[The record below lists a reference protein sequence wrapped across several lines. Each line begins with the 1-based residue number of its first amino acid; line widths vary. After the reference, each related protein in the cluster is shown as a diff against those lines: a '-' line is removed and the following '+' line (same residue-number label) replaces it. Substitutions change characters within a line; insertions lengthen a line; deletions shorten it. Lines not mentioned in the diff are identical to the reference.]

1 MKSVRRRTCPDAAGH
16 PARRRRGLTLVEV
29 LASLLMMAIVIPVAM
44 EGMSIASR
52 AGLLGQR
59 KATAMRVAERVL
71 NELLVENQLMQNS
84 SSGTAYDGDI
94 SYPWTMRTENWPED
108 AMQQL
113 SITVT
118 FVVQGNPYEV
128 SLTTLLPATGTTE
141 EAALAAAIQQ

>member
-1 MKSVRRRTCPDAAGH
+1 
-16 PARRRRGLTLVEV
+16 VEV
-29 LASLLMMAIVIPVAM
+29 LASLLLMAIVVPVAM

-84 SSGTAYDGDI
+84 SSGTAHDGDT

-113 SITVT
+113 TVTVT

-128 SLTTLLPATGTTE
+128 SLTTLLPASGTTE
-141 EAALAAAIQQ
+141 EAALAAATQQ